1 MTPWPFRSI
10 PTLAYKPD
18 IDFEPIGLVVE
29 VPLVLVARKDFPANH
44 LKAFMSYVK
53 ANASKRCAM
62 RAVDKELQEGV

>member
-10 PTLAYKPD
+10 PTLRTSHD
-18 IDFEPIGLVVE
+18 IEFEPIGLVVE
-29 VPLVLVARKDFPANH
+29 VPLVLVARKDFPAND

-62 RAVDKELQEGV
+62 RAVDKALQEDV